1 MNGKTKAKW
10 VVGVTG
16 TIFSAFVL
24 TQFAAGGT
32 DANSSKD
39 QLDTV
44 QAANMSEEEKKLT
57 QLDWSNFTTSS
68 ISYSESNMQQSD
80 RQTRRS

>member
-24 TQFAAGGT
+24 TQFAAGGSDT
-32 DANSSKD
+32 NGSQD

-44 QAANMSEEEKKLT
+44 QAANMSEEEKKLA
-57 QLDWSNFTTSS
+57 QLDWSNYTTSAFN
-68 ISYSESNMQQSD
+68 YSESNQMQSD